1 MLGLPIV
8 FRFLL
13 MAFAGAIVATVA
25 SSKKDFALL
34 AGTFLLGLGALEV
47 VLNFFGIKTFQVVE
61 GDGLGTRSWLK
72 QFCCELEPLKP

>member
-25 SSKKDFALL
+25 NSKKDFALL
-34 AGTFLLGLGALEV
+34 AGTFLIGLGALEA
-47 VLNFFGIKTFQVVE
+47 VLAFFG
-61 GDGLGTRSWLK
+61 L
-72 QFCCELEPLKP
+72 